1 MTSSAKA
8 SCTQE
13 RSIAVLPPDVA
24 AKIAAGEVIER
35 PASIVKE
42 LLENAI
48 DAGAARIAVE
58 IEAGGVNLIRVS
70 DDGCGLTAGEIP
82 SAFMRHATSK
92 LRRPEDLAA
101 IATLGFRGEALPSIA
116 AAAEVEFAS
125 RTVGAASGGR
135 AVLKNGALRDQGAY
149 GGARGTTVTVRDL
162 FESQP
167 ARRKFLRSPASE
179 SAQIAS
185 SVGLYAIAYP
195 EIAFTLISDGRRSLT
210 TTGSGDRREATAR
223 VYSAETA
230 AGLLEIANT
239 NATIEAAAIS
249 GLVSPPGL
257 TRANRGYIHCF
268 VNRRWVLPRRLTF
281 AIEAAY
287 ESLLPTG
294 RHPIAII
301 DIRVPP
307 EEVDVNVHPTKS
319 EVRFLR
325 EREVHA
331 AVYHAVHGRLAT
343 VTPATTFRGGAS
355 PFHPEG
361 TGGPP
366 GAAMPMWR
374 ALTGPAIDDPSP
386 AALLRQAG
394 IGLEHGRSIETPRSA
409 GPEDRPALPIL
420 RVVGQ
425 SGSLYIVAEGWD
437 GMYLLDQHA
446 SHERVLYEQLQRQK
460 SGGAP
465 EIQGLLSP
473 IPVELTAVQDAALVL
488 HAGALREHGFE
499 LEPFGPRS
507 YLIRSVPAMLGKR
520 DAAKT
525 LSDLLDD
532 LEDGGTSADRP
543 SLVTMTVACHA
554 SIRAGKTLAMEEMRE
569 LLRLLEACEHPRTC
583 PHGRP
588 TMIHLSNE
596 ALEREFR
603 RR

>member
-1 MTSSAKA
+1 MVDSES
-8 SCTQE
+8 
-13 RSIAVLPPDVA
+13 R
-24 AKIAAGEVIER
+24 
-35 PASIVKE
+35 
-42 LLENAI
+42 
-48 DAGAARIAVE
+48 AR
-58 IEAGGVNLIRVS
+58 
-70 DDGCGLTAGEIP
+70 TA
-82 SAFMRHATSK
+82 
-92 LRRPEDLAA
+92 
-101 IATLGFRGEALPSIA
+101 
-116 AAAEVEFAS
+116 
-125 RTVGAASGGR
+125 
-135 AVLKNGALRDQGAY
+135 
-149 GGARGTTVTVRDL
+149 ARGTTVTVRDL

-195 EIAFTLISDGRRSLT
+195 EIAFTLISDGRRSLA

-230 AGLLEIANT
+230 AGLLEISSAGA
-239 NATIEAAAIS
+239 ATAAAGVG

-257 TRANRGYIHCF
+257 TRANRGYMHCF

-294 RHPIAII
+294 RHPIALL
-301 DIRVPP
+301 DIRVPH

-319 EVRFLR
+319 EIRFLH

-331 AVYHAVHGRLAT
+331 AVYHAARDCLAAAA
-343 VTPATTFRGGAS
+343 PATTFRGAAVS
-355 PFHPEG
+355 SLESAMAVPAAE
-361 TGGPP
+361 
-366 GAAMPMWR
+366 AMPMWR
-374 ALTGPAIDDPSP
+374 ALTGPAAEDP

-394 IGLEHGRSIETPRSA
+394 AGLERGHALELPRTA
-409 GPEDRPALPIL
+409 GPEDRPALPVL

-425 SGSLYIVAEGWD
+425 AGSLYIVAEGWD

-446 SHERVLYEQLQRQK
+446 SHERVLYEQLLRQR
-460 SGGAP
+460 SDGGP
-465 EIQGLLSP
+465 DVQGLLSP
-473 IPVELTAVQDAALVL
+473 IAVELTAVQDAALGL
-488 HAGALREHGFE
+488 HAAGLRDHGFE
-499 LEPFGPRS
+499 IEPFGPRS
-507 YLIRSVPAMLGKR
+507 YLIRAVPAMLGSR
-520 DAAKT
+520 DAARA

-532 LEDGGTSADRP
+532 LEAGGTSADRP
-543 SLVTMTVACHA
+543 SLLTMTVACHA
-554 SIRAGKTLAMEEMRE
+554 SVRAGKTLAMDEMRE
-569 LLRLLEACEHPRTC
+569 LLRLLEVCEQPRTC